1 MCRIIGNRSSLN
13 FVIKTI
19 MKLLSTKQV
28 VIRISVIIAMAEFL
42 IMLILQ
48 YVPFALNTLTEAMV
62 DTTMLILIST
72 PLIYGWV
79 IAPFVK
85 ARDAALEQI
94 SLLAYTDPLTKI
106 ANRRHFLSHLEKAV
120 HNISRRNSY
129 GAVMLLDLN
138 GFKKIND
145 DFGHEAGDAVLVE
158 IANRFSSSI
167 RAGDVLARLGGDE
180 FVTLADNLDIDK
192 INAQDKAILLA
203 EKLINQATLPID
215 YHGYQL
221 QVGASVG
228 IYIMGKNVANIDTI
242 ISRADNAMYSA
253 KKSGKGHSVFSD

>member
-1 MCRIIGNRSSLN
+1 
-13 FVIKTI
+13 

-28 VIRISVIIAMAEFL
+28 VIRISVIIAMTEFL

-48 YVPFALNTLTEAMV
+48 YVPFALNTISAALVNVTL
-62 DTTMLILIST
+62 LIFLST
-72 PLIYGWV
+72 PQIYGWV
-79 IAPFVK
+79 IAPFVT

-94 SLLAYTDPLTKI
+94 SLLAYTDPLTQI

-120 HNISRRNSY
+120 HNISRRKSY
-129 GAVMLLDLN
+129 GAVLLLDLN

-145 DFGHEAGDAVLVE
+145 DFGHEAGDAILVE
-158 IANRFSSSI
+158 IAKRFSSSI

-180 FVTLADNLDIDK
+180 FVTLADNLDTDK

-203 EKLINQATLPID
+203 EKLITQAKLPIH

-221 QVGASVG
+221 QVDASVG
-228 IYIMGKNVANIDTI
+228 IYILGRNVANIDTI
-242 ISRADNAMYSA
+242 IHRADNALNSA
-253 KKSGKGHSVFSD
+253 KKSGQGHSVFFD

>member
-1 MCRIIGNRSSLN
+1 M
-13 FVIKTI
+13 
-19 MKLLSTKQV
+19 
-28 VIRISVIIAMAEFL
+28 VIRISVIIAMTEFL

-48 YVPFALNTLTEAMV
+48 YVPFALNTISAALLNVTL
-62 DTTMLILIST
+62 LIFLST
-72 PLIYGWV
+72 PQIYGWV
-79 IAPFVK
+79 IAPFVT

-94 SLLAYTDPLTKI
+94 SLLAYTDPLTQI

-120 HNISRRNSY
+120 HNISRRKSY
-129 GAVMLLDLN
+129 GAVLLLDLN

-158 IANRFSSSI
+158 IAKRFSSSI

-180 FVTLADNLDIDK
+180 FVTLADNLDTDK

-203 EKLINQATLPID
+203 EKLITQAKLPIH

-221 QVGASVG
+221 QVEASVG
-228 IYIMGKNVANIDTI
+228 IYILGRNVANIDTI
-242 ISRADNAMYSA
+242 IHRADNALNSA
-253 KKSGKGHSVFSD
+253 KKSGQGHSVFFD

>member
-1 MCRIIGNRSSLN
+1 M
-13 FVIKTI
+13 
-19 MKLLSTKQV
+19 
-28 VIRISVIIAMAEFL
+28 VIRISVIIAMTEFL

-48 YVPFALNTLTEAMV
+48 YVPFALNTISAALVNVTL
-62 DTTMLILIST
+62 LIFLST
-72 PLIYGWV
+72 PQIYGWV
-79 IAPFVK
+79 IAPFVT

-94 SLLAYTDPLTKI
+94 SLLAYTDPLTQI

-120 HNISRRNSY
+120 HNISRRKSY
-129 GAVMLLDLN
+129 GAVLLLDLN

-158 IANRFSSSI
+158 IAKRFSSSI

-180 FVTLADNLDIDK
+180 FVTLADNLDTDK

-203 EKLINQATLPID
+203 EKLITQAKLPIH

-221 QVGASVG
+221 QVEASVG
-228 IYIMGKNVANIDTI
+228 IYILGRNVANIDTI
-242 ISRADNAMYSA
+242 IHRADNALNSA
-253 KKSGKGHSVFSD
+253 KKSGQGHSVFFD

>member
-1 MCRIIGNRSSLN
+1 
-13 FVIKTI
+13 

-28 VIRISVIIAMAEFL
+28 VIRISVIIAMTEFL

-48 YVPFALNTLTEAMV
+48 YVPFALNTISAALLNVTL
-62 DTTMLILIST
+62 LIFLST
-72 PLIYGWV
+72 PQIYGWV
-79 IAPFVK
+79 IAPFVT

-94 SLLAYTDPLTKI
+94 SLLAYTDPLTQI

-120 HNISRRNSY
+120 HNISRRKSY
-129 GAVMLLDLN
+129 GAVLLLDLN

-158 IANRFSSSI
+158 IAKRFSSSI

-180 FVTLADNLDIDK
+180 FVTLADNLDTDK

-203 EKLINQATLPID
+203 EKLITQAKLPIH

-221 QVGASVG
+221 QVEASVG
-228 IYIMGKNVANIDTI
+228 IYILGRNVANIDTI
-242 ISRADNAMYSA
+242 IHRADNALNSA
-253 KKSGKGHSVFSD
+253 KKSGQGHSVFFD

>member
-1 MCRIIGNRSSLN
+1 
-13 FVIKTI
+13 

-42 IMLILQ
+42 IMLILHFL
-48 YVPFALNTLTEAMV
+48 PFALNTISEAMV
-62 DTTMLILIST
+62 DATMLIVFAT

-94 SLLAYTDPLTKI
+94 SLLAYTDPLTQI
-106 ANRRHFLSHLEKAV
+106 ANRRHFLTHLEKAV
-120 HNISRRNSY
+120 HNISRRNCY
-129 GAVMLLDLN
+129 GAVMVLDLD

-158 IANRFSSSI
+158 IANRFASTMRSS
-167 RAGDVLARLGGDE
+167 DVVARLGGDE

-203 EKLINQATLPID
+203 EKLINQATLPIH

-221 QVGASVG
+221 QVGTSVG
-228 IYIMGKNVANIDTI
+228 IYILGKYILGKNIANVDTI
-242 ISRADNAMYSA
+242 INRADNAMYSA